1 MNSSRDLGI
10 NAPEHEVMLF
20 RRVTTYAPLLAEEK
34 YGSVWE
40 PAENFQGQWP
50 VPGDSLRLYSMR
62 KSLLEFGN
70 VTFVRSNFT
79 KLLAVRMTCG
89 EPRIQF
95 LTNTLLRRSSTHIPP
110 YSAEYVEAILE
121 MSRRTT
127 LEE

>member
-1 MNSSRDLGI
+1 MSVYIVL
-10 NAPEHEVMLF
+10 L
-20 RRVTTYAPLLAEEK
+20 TTCAPLLAEEK
-34 YGSVWE
+34 YGSAWE

-89 EPRIQF
+89 ERRIQF
-95 LTNTLLRRSSTHIPP
+95 LTNTLLRRSSTRIPP